1 MENHKGLLLVVSGPS
16 GVGKGTIC
24 KAVINRNP
32 GVKLSVSATTRAK
45 RQGEE
50 EGKSYFFKT
59 KEEFERMIRDGELL
73 EHVLLYNSN
82 YYGTPRANIEAEIE
96 ACNDIIL
103 EIDYHGALAV
113 KETFPDAVLIFIA
126 PPVMEELKARLEHR
140 ASESEDSKKIR
151 LKTALEEMRM
161 IGEYD
166 YVVVNDNIEKAVTTI
181 EAIVTAEKSRV
192 SRNAELVKKLMED
205 WT

>member
-1 MENHKGLLLVVSGPS
+1 MEKQQGLLLVVSGPS

-59 KEEFERMIRDGELL
+59 REEFERMIRDGELL
-73 EHVLLYNSN
+73 EHVLLFNTN
-82 YYGTPRANIEAEIE
+82 YYGTPRAYIEAEIE

-103 EIDYHGALAV
+103 EIDYHGALTV
-113 KETFPDAVLIFIA
+113 KQAFPDAVLIFVA

-140 ASESEDSKKIR
+140 ASESEDSRKIR
-151 LKTALEEMRM
+151 LKTAMEEMRM

-166 YVVVNDNIEKAVTTI
+166 YVVVNDNVEKAVTTI
-181 EAIVTAEKSRV
+181 EAIMTAEKSKV
-192 SRNAELVKKLMED
+192 SRNAALLKKFKED
-205 WT
+205 